1 MSSSTPSN
9 TANQAQS
16 QHRATRCSTS
26 PTCPASA
33 TSSPNT
39 SRPALDVLLA
49 DAKAAVDH
57 ASAPETPATWRD
69 IVESVER
76 ASERLSRAWGVIGH
90 LNAVADTP
98 ELRAAHAENLPRVT
112 EFSASVG
119 QNLALYEKYKAIAAS
134 EEHRSLSV
142 EQKKMLSNELR
153 GFRLSGAELPEDKKP
168 RFARIAGRTGGAVE
182 GIFRSRARCHQR
194 VFVPRRP
201 RKANWRACRKT

>member
-9 TANQAQS
+9 TANQANQAQTQVPDNPLLDFS
-16 QHRATRCSTS
+16 DLPRFNDIKPEHVT
-26 PTCPASA
+26 
-33 TSSPNT
+33 
-39 SRPALDVLLA
+39 PALDVLLA

-57 ASAPETPATWRD
+57 ASAPETPATWQD

-134 EEHRSLSV
+134 EEHASLSV

-168 RFARIAGRTGGAVE
+168 RFARVQEEQAAL
-182 GIFRSRARCHQR
+182 
-194 VFVPRRP
+194 
-201 RKANWRACRKT
+201 

>member
-1 MSSSTPSN
+1 MFCQLSKIARFNLRGLTSIVGSIFIRDRESHVQFDTIEYRESSSGQPLLDFSDLPRFGDIKPEHVT
-9 TANQAQS
+9 
-16 QHRATRCSTS
+16 
-26 PTCPASA
+26 
-33 TSSPNT
+33 
-39 SRPALDVLLA
+39 PALDVLLA

-119 QNLALYEKYKAIAAS
+119 QNLALYEKYKAIAGAKNT
-134 EEHRSLSV
+134 HRFQS
-142 EQKKMLSNELR
+142 
-153 GFRLSGAELPEDKKP
+153 
-168 RFARIAGRTGGAVE
+168 
-182 GIFRSRARCHQR
+182 SR
-194 VFVPRRP
+194 
-201 RKANWRACRKT
+201 RKC